1 MVCYFKHDPTSEH
14 LKLCG
19 AATRLFPP
27 KTWILFFLIILCH
40 PLRFSGIRLG
50 CLPIVTA
57 VGQRSSQEVCVE
69 VTQEAS
75 GIFSALM
82 SLGDTLTT
90 MMKEFNTSLH
100 HFSTLM
106 FLGLLLFFLQIRSC
120 FIKVSE
126 CYELKYLS

>member
-1 MVCYFKHDPTSEH
+1 MVCYFKHDPTSEC

-19 AATRLFPP
+19 AATRLLPP
-27 KTWILFFLIILCH
+27 KTWILFFLNILCH
-40 PLRFSGIRLG
+40 PLRLSGICLG
-50 CLPIVTA
+50 CLPIFTA

-75 GIFSALM
+75 GIFSALG
-82 SLGDTLTT
+82 SLGDT
-90 MMKEFNTSLH
+90 FNHKDEGIQLSSP

-126 CYELKYLS
+126 C